1 MFSGYLGYQAGSALR
16 FSQPTLGPI
25 GVLGIALGVALGIA
39 LDTALDIVL
48 GIEVWQTSGPS
59 RKARYVLPSESP
71 ISVEFKL

>member
-25 GVLGIALGVALGIA
+25 GVLGIALGIA

>member
-25 GVLGIALGVALGIA
+25 GVLGIALGIA

-59 RKARYVLPSESP
+59 RKDRYVLPSESP